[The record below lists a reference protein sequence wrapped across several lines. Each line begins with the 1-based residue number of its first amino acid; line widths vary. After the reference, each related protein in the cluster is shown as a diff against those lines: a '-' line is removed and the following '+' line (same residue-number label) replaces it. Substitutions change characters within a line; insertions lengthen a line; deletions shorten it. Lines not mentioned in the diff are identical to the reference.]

1 MKEYCGIPR
10 TDVRSVAC
18 QQYDAFF
25 KFVDASPEH
34 VFFLNGLTADYQE
47 ECALF
52 EKAIQHYGGIRLV
65 CTEVDSEGA
74 IGGNAARQLAGQP
87 HPSEDVQQLRG
98 ERSLLFPTRPR
109 Q

>member
-10 TDVRSVAC
+10 TDARSVAC

-74 IGGNAARQLAGQP
+74 HLAGMRQAARWTAAP
-87 HPSEDVQQLRG
+87 V
-98 ERSLLFPTRPR
+98 
-109 Q
+109 